1 MRGSTGARLLWGQI
15 TVVMAAGVLIA
26 AGCGGDDDDD
36 GAAGA
41 TTAAAT
47 PARRRPP
54 SSATTAGIE
63 RHDDRTERW
72 VGHGDRLRRLRRRL
86 GRGRCRASSR
96 SRSATSARRA
106 APIEVGPT
114 NDDGVEIGVKFI
126 NEQAGGIGGHP
137 IELVKCYIASTE
149 EEGQQCGQQM
159 ANDEDIVAVVEG
171 PIAVG
176 AESMFAALGDKP
188 VVSGVSVNAVDTV
201 QPSAAVLYGGAQYI
215 LAPYATFA
223 RDTLQGQVGGA
234 RLSRRAPALDIPAAG
249 QASAFEAAGI
259 PIKVVSYPAN
269 AADLTVPLLA
279 ADAQN
284 ADVVMPVINPN
295 DCVKFEQAIQQLGIP
310 DEKVLASPICLTPTT
325 IEGLGDFPKWIYA
338 IASAQTFDTTDPGV
352 PPYQEILT
360 DQGQEKLIGDP
371 WVNVGFGQILTLA
384 KWLNGAGA
392 DNLTP
397 DAITEQMLAF
407 EGPLALGSP
416 VIKCGKYPEA
426 PGVCNDHTQF
436 YQWNGSRQPDDEGRR
451 LGRPAGGMGRARTDH
466 RTPRRPLT
474 CRSRREQSSE
484 RDHPVRPARARDRRR
499 HRRARASASSSP
511 TAARASSTSPR
522 ARSRWSRRT
531 RSGRC
536 KSDFFHV
543 TLGTA
548 PAVIVTVAVAVA
560 RRRVDR
566 ARSSSDRCGRRR
578 RWPSSSRRSASC

>member
-1 MRGSTGARLLWGQI
+1 MSGSTGARLLWGQI
-15 TVVMAAGVLIA
+15 AVVMAAGVLIA

-36 GAAGA
+36 GAAGT

-47 PARRRPP
+47 PATTAA
-54 SSATTAGIE
+54 SSATTAAPSDTTTAPSGGS
-63 RHDDRTERW
+63 DTVTDYAAY
-72 VGHGDRLRRLRRRL
+72 VGGSGPAD
-86 GRGRCRASSR
+86 ASLE
-96 SRSATSARRA
+96 
-106 APIEVGPT
+106 PIKIGYISQEGGPVEVGPT

-137 IELVKCYIASTE
+137 IELVTCYIASTE

-159 ANDEDIVAVVEG
+159 ANDEGIVAVLEG
-171 PIAVG
+171 PVAVG

-223 RDTLQGQVGGA
+223 RDVLQAKSAALVYPEGA
-234 RLSRRAPALDIPAAG
+234 GTDIPAAG
-249 QASAFEAAGI
+249 QASAFQAAGI

-269 AADLTVPLLA
+269 AGDLTVPLLA

-295 DCVKFEQAIQQLGIP
+295 DCVKFEQAIQQLNIP

-338 IASAQTFDTTDPGV
+338 IASAQTFDTSDPGV

-371 WVNVGFGQILTLA
+371 WVNVGFGQVLTLA
-384 KWLNGAGA
+384 KWLNGAGV

-397 DAITEQMLAF
+397 DAITEQLLAF

-436 YQWNGSRQPDDEGRR
+436 YQWNGTGSPMTKAGDWVGPPEGW
-451 LGRPAGGMGRARTDH
+451 
-466 RTPRRPLT
+466 
-474 CRSRREQSSE
+474 
-484 RDHPVRPARARDRRR
+484 V
-499 HRRARASASSSP
+499 
-511 TAARASSTSPR
+511 
-522 ARSRWSRRT
+522 
-531 RSGRC
+531 
-536 KSDFFHV
+536 
-543 TLGTA
+543 A
-548 PAVIVTVAVAVA
+548 PN
-560 RRRVDR
+560 
-566 ARSSSDRCGRRR
+566 
-578 RWPSSSRRSASC
+578 